1 MKEQGCNMK
10 YMIGTMIEVP
20 RAAVVAY
27 TIATEA
33 EFFFFSFGANDLT
46 QMGWVFC
53 RDDAGKFLGEY
64 VQKSIYEYD
73 PFQTID
79 IFRSVASSSA
89 SGP

>member
-1 MKEQGCNMK
+1 MK